1 MPKYMKIEP
10 AGRVTIVELNG
21 LDDLRGAVGGCIEG
35 IGSPVQRDVYCYI
48 NEDGKGLG
56 LTANRTAEL
65 FLNTIG
71 VSLYGND
78 WISGAMIVC
87 GTEPPDG
94 GLADGEDYDVPLE
107 YAAEMLAAW
116 QTESQMWGEG

>member
-1 MPKYMKIEP
+1 MSKYMKIEP

-21 LDDLRGAVGGCIEG
+21 LDELRGAVGGNIEG

-56 LTANRTAEL
+56 LTPNRKAEL
-65 FLNTIG
+65 FLNEIG
-71 VSLYGND
+71 VSLFAGD
-78 WISGAMIVC
+78 WISGVMVVC

-94 GLADGEDYDVPLE
+94 GVSDGDDYDVPE
-107 YAAEMLAAW
+107 RYASVMLQRWEDEAK
-116 QTESQMWGEG
+116 MWGEG